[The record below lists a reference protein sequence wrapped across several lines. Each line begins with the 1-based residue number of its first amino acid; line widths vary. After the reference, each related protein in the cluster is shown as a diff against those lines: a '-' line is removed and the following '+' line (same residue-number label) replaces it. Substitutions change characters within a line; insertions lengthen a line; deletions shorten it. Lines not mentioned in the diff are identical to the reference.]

1 MGTKR
6 EIYYIQTTNE
16 YDTMFVGVYEDVKD
30 FIDDYIN
37 SVKSKFISYKIE
49 NEKIKIKFDFG
60 SESFDFKRIYTNSLI
75 F

>member
-16 YDTMFVGVYEDVKD
+16 YDPIFVGVYENVKD
-30 FIDDYIN
+30 FIDDYIK
-37 SVKSKFISYKIE
+37 SVKSKYISHKIE

-60 SESFDFKRIYTNSLI
+60 FESFDFKRIYTNTLI